1 MPSRSRSSRQRRRR
15 RRNFRRFA
23 LVIVLA
29 GFALAVVGAL
39 AAPNLFSG
47 RRDLLQV
54 RADLSAA
61 RQALAQRDDAGAQT
75 HLDSAAARLA
85 HAGTSASA
93 LSLRLIRPIPLVG
106 SPARALSAAV
116 EAGSEGLAAGRVI
129 ADASSSFPTSAS
141 TTVDGHDLAAFHQAA
156 TRSETAVADAGRH
169 LDAASTRLAGPAN
182 AVLPPIYRAAREMRA
197 EIDDGRRQLAGLT
210 RGLTLLRDLTGPD
223 TEARLLLLSQDT
235 LELRPTGGYIGS
247 YGVLHFS
254 RGTARLERYEA
265 TDALP
270 PPSPPLPTPAGLSS
284 YLYTPW
290 QLSNANW
297 FPDFPTTAEAAT
309 ELYKRQGGGE
319 VDGVL
324 ALTEL
329 ATARLI
335 GALGSLKLPSYAEP
349 VVEAGFELRVL
360 HEIELKVP
368 LDVPRKKFLIEMADV
383 LFARLF
389 DLPAERLPAVADA
402 LKRSI
407 GGGDVQ
413 LWFRDPARQHLVAGT
428 EASGA
433 LPTNPGDFLMVVDA
447 NMTGSKANLETVK
460 QVDYSVERRPDARLV
475 AHLRV
480 EIRNQGAANDLNPLY
495 NSYLR
500 IYAPAGSVLLNH
512 AFPTRHL
519 GRDGPFEVFAHP
531 LVVRPESQESMTLDY
546 LLPTSVAPGNE
557 YNLTWVRQ
565 VGTGRDV
572 FNVTAGGRTAQLGSE
587 RRAASF
593 SAPL

>member
-1 MPSRSRSSRQRRRR
+1 M
-15 RRNFRRFA
+15 
-23 LVIVLA
+23 
-29 GFALAVVGAL
+29 GAL

-61 RQALAQRDDAGAQT
+61 RQALAQRDDAAART
-75 HLDSAAARLA
+75 HLDHAAARLA
-85 HAGTSASA
+85 QADKAASG
-93 LSLRLIRPIPLVG
+93 LSLRLIRPFPLVG

-116 EAGSEGLAAGRVI
+116 AAGSEGLAAGRVI

-141 TTVDGHDLAAFHQAA
+141 ATVDGHDLGAFHQAA

-169 LDAASTRLAGPAN
+169 LEAASTRLAGPAN
-182 AVLPPIYRAAREMRA
+182 AVLPPISRAAREMRA
-197 EIDDGRRQLAGLT
+197 EIEDGRRQLAGLT
-210 RGLTLLRDLTGPD
+210 RGLTLLRDLTGPE

-270 PPSPPLPTPAGLSS
+270 PPSPPLPTPVGLSS

-297 FPDFPTTAEAAT
+297 FPDFPTTAEGAA

-335 GALGSLKLPSYAEP
+335 GALGSLKLPSYPEP

-407 GGGDVQ
+407 GAGDVQ
-413 LWFRDPARQHLVAGT
+413 LWFADPARQHLVAGT
-428 EASGA
+428 EAAGA

-447 NMTGSKANLETVK
+447 NMTGSKANFETVK

-480 EIRNQGAANDLNPLY
+480 EIRNQGAASDLNPLY

-500 IYAPAGSVLLNH
+500 IYAPAGSVLLNRT
-512 AFPTRHL
+512 FPTRHL

-531 LVVRPESQESMTLDY
+531 LVVRPQSQESMTLDY
-546 LLPTSVAPGNE
+546 LLPTNVAPSND

-572 FNVTAGGRTAQLGSE
+572 FNVTAGGRTAQLAPE
-587 RRAASF
+587 RREGSFAAH
-593 SAPL
+593 L